1 MKKLSILVFIFTM
14 ATAAWAV
21 PARRTGV
28 IVTQPDGT
36 QITVYQHGDEHFH
49 WQTNEKGEWIE
60 LDENGFYRVTEAL
73 SVEQIE
79 AKRMASSK
87 RAALA
92 AYPLNVAPRG
102 LVILVNFSDV
112 AFETEKAEMDSMLIG
127 ENYTRNYSYSYKGK
141 TYSVNSKGSARQY
154 FQDASYGQYNPQFDV
169 IGPVTVSNNVSYYGK
184 NDSYGNDMYADK
196 MVSEACKLADT
207 EFDVDFTQYDNDNDG
222 YVDFVFV
229 IYAGYGEADGG
240 ASTTIWPHS
249 WNLLSA
255 GTQCKVDGK
264 TVDLYAC
271 GNELDFYSKKHTG
284 IGTFCH
290 EFSHVLGLP
299 DLYVTNTSSH
309 TTMNEWDIMDY
320 GPYNNEGNTPPS
332 FSAYERFFMGWLQ
345 PRLIT
350 EPENIQLNDLQTS
363 NEALL
368 ISTTDEHNLI
378 GNNPDPTTFYIV
390 ENRQQKSWD
399 EHLPG
404 HGMMLTKIQYSYSRW
419 SQNTVNN
426 SSSKMGVDLI
436 EANGKTSN
444 QGKATDLFP
453 AGASQYLAIADHA
466 IEAIEEENGVI
477 KFKYKGGV
485 EGEDDNEGN
494 ENEGNEDE
502 GNEDEESAL
511 DNINSNKEIIAI
523 YNILGQKQFTTNIE
537 DLTQGTYIIVTA
549 TGSQK
554 IVR

>member
-21 PARRTGV
+21 PARKTGIV
-28 IVTQPDGT
+28 VTQPDGSEV
-36 QITVYQHGDEHFH
+36 TVYQHGDEHFH

-60 LDENGFYRVTEAL
+60 LDENGFYRATEAL
-73 SVEQIE
+73 TVEQIE

-502 GNEDEESAL
+502 GNEDEESAV

-549 TGSQK
+549 TESQK

>member
-1 MKKLSILVFIFTM
+1 MKKLGILVVFF
-14 ATAAWAV
+14 ATVVAAWAV
-21 PARRTGV
+21 PARKTGIV
-28 IVTQPDGT
+28 VTQPDGSEV
-36 QITVYQHGDEHFH
+36 TVYQHGDEHFH

-154 FQDASYGQYNPQFDV
+154 FQDASNGQYNPQFDV

-466 IEAIEEENGVI
+466 IEAIEEANGVI

-502 GNEDEESAL
+502 ESAV
-511 DNINSNKEIIAI
+511 DNITSNKEIIAI

>member
-1 MKKLSILVFIFTM
+1 MKKLGILVVFF
-14 ATAAWAV
+14 ATVVAAWAV
-21 PARRTGV
+21 PARKTGIV
-28 IVTQPDGT
+28 VTQPDGSEV
-36 QITVYQHGDEHFH
+36 TVYQHGDEHFH

-112 AFETEKAEMDSMLIG
+112 AFDTEKAEMDSMLIG

-229 IYAGYGEADGG
+229 IYAGFGEADGG

-494 ENEGNEDE
+494 ENEGNEGE
-502 GNEDEESAL
+502 GNEDEESAV

-523 YNILGQKQFTTNIE
+523 YNILGQKQFTTNIA